1 MAASTLQQVFGA
13 NATQTATTVTI
24 TKADLAS
31 TGFTPATTNTA
42 DSILAA
48 LIAFAETNIPDS
60 AVTGGNTAQTI
71 GIADGYQQ
79 ITTIGTSQ
87 FLILPKTLNF
97 YSPFSGTFNPNNY

>member
-1 MAASTLQQVFGA
+1 MAATTLQQVFGA

-24 TKADLAS
+24 TKADLSA
-31 TGFTPATTNTA
+31 TGFTPSATNTA

-48 LIAFAETNIPDS
+48 LIAFAETNIPD
-60 AVTGGNTAQTI
+60 ANVTGGNTAQTV

-87 FLILPKTLNF
+87 FLVLPKTINF
-97 YSPFSGTFNPNNY
+97 YSAFSETFNPNNY